1 MDKYGQEVFTI
12 KGKVLNLPRASSCRK
27 VYKTTKMLTM
37 LKTGPYV
44 YTVAPYINEK
54 YYTDTESLT
63 KVKEVI
69 WYNFFGHEPGYKY
82 EESSHYPKAFKVY
95 LKHRLTL
102 NIKIDE
108 IDTFIILVRNSV
120 FDHVVYTTSP
130 RLISGANWIADGT
143 LKMSDPHFYVIKPG
157 CPDWSKFD
165 V

>member
-1 MDKYGQEVFTI
+1 MDKYGQEFFTV
-12 KGKVLNLPRASSCRK
+12 KGEILNLPRASSCRI

-54 YYTDTESLT
+54 YYTNMESLT
-63 KVKEVI
+63 KVKETI
-69 WYNFFGHEPGYKY
+69 WYNFFNHEPGYEY
-82 EESSHYPKAFKVY
+82 EESRHYPKAFKIY

-102 NIKIDE
+102 DMEIDE
-108 IDTFIILVRNSV
+108 IDIFIILIRNSV
-120 FDHVVYTTSP
+120 FDRVVYTVNP

-143 LKMSDPHFYVIKPG
+143 LKMSDPHFYVIRPG
-157 CPDWSKFD
+157 WPNWSKFD